1 MDNNSMGITGS
12 PVNPSVTNRPEAIT
26 NKTEAIS
33 DAVSDT
39 LSGKNVAAHI
49 AVDKS
54 AYVAEVDK
62 VSLVNGVAETEVN
75 AKIAADAN
83 IATDAKAEQTETEA
97 LEEVVSQLSEVMSL
111 MNKGLAF
118 SVDEDSGSAIV
129 KVMDIS
135 SGEIIRQIPSDEAL
149 ELAQKLQDVKGL
161 LMRTEA

>member
-1 MDNNSMGITGS
+1 MDNNSMGIAGS
-12 PVNPSVTNRPEAIT
+12 PVSPSVINRPEIVT
-26 NKTEAIS
+26 HKSETIS
-33 DAVSDT
+33 GDASDGRT
-39 LSGKNVAAHI
+39 ASHS

-54 AYVAEVDK
+54 AYVPESDK
-62 VSLVNGVAETEVN
+62 VSLVKVVTETKSAER
-75 AKIAADAN
+75 AK
-83 IATDAKAEQTETEA
+83 EELSETEA
-97 LEEVVSQLSEVMSL
+97 LEEVVMQLSEVMSL

-129 KVMDIS
+129 KVMDIN

>member
-12 PVNPSVTNRPEAIT
+12 PVSPSVTNRPEALT
-26 NKTEAIS
+26 NRSEATS
-33 DAVSDT
+33 NA

-54 AYVAEVDK
+54 AYVAEADK
-62 VSLVNGVAETEVN
+62 VSLVNAVAETEAN
-75 AKIAADAN
+75 AKVAA
-83 IATDAKAEQTETEA
+83 DAKAEQSETEA
-97 LEEVVSQLSEVMSL
+97 LEEVVMQLSEVMSL

-129 KVMDIS
+129 KVMDIN

>member
-1 MDNNSMGITGS
+1 MGITGL
-12 PVNPSVTNRPEAIT
+12 PVSPSVTNRPETLT
-26 NKTEAIS
+26 NRSEATS
-33 DAVSDT
+33 DA

-49 AVDKS
+49 VVDKS
-54 AYVAEVDK
+54 AYVTEADKASLVKAVSETEANDK
-62 VSLVNGVAETEVN
+62 V
-75 AKIAADAN
+75 AADA
-83 IATDAKAEQTETEA
+83 KEEQSETEA
-97 LEEVVSQLSEVMSL
+97 LEEVVMQLSEVMSL

-129 KVMDIS
+129 KVMDIN